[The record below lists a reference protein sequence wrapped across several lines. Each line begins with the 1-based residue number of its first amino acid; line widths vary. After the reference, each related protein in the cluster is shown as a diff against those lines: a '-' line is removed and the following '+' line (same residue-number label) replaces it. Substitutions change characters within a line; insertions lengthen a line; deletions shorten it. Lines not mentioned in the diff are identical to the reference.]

1 MGLFTKDIKTIHDLF
16 LHGMRDIYY
25 AEHQIVKSL
34 PKMIE
39 KATDKDLSAGLLDHL
54 RETENQLHRLDIAFE
69 RLGQHP
75 KGTSCPGID
84 GLIKEADGLLGK

>member
-1 MGLFTKDIKTIHDLF
+1 
-16 LHGMRDIYY
+16 MRDIYY

-69 RLGQHP
+69 QLGGVQRERVVP
-75 KGTSCPGID
+75 V
-84 GLIKEADGLLGK
+84 